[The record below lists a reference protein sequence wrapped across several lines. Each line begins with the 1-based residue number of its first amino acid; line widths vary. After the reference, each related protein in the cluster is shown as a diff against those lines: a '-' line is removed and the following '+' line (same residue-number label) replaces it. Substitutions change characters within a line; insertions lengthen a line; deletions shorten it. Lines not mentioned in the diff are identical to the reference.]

1 MRRPEWRDGEMES
14 GCLPT
19 LVVLATGFI
28 IFRLKNQAYEQSTR
42 LASALPRVLNTSH
55 EYTLKKKRERER
67 EQEKR

>member
-1 MRRPEWRDGEMES
+1 MRRPEWRDGEIES

-55 EYTLKKKRERER
+55 ENTLKKRER